1 MSYLVLKSD
10 THTVAKQAKEG
21 DSLPFG
27 KVTFGDDRR
36 HRHIRRYGA
45 EPPAHR
51 THAVGT

>member
-27 KVTFGDDRR
+27 KVTFGDESAVIDT
-36 HRHIRRYGA
+36 YGA
-45 EPPAHR
+45 TA
-51 THAVGT
+51 T